1 MGGGSGRKADGRGC
15 WLWRSRCQEGLQT
28 RRSPSPPPPPRGVAI
43 GIAIE
48 LPPPGRCAPLTRG
61 EERTAG
67 GRAASRSFRLHCCC
81 CLCRRRRNHHRHSHR
96 HRHNHRYRPA
106 LPAGR
111 ARKKCGVEGGGWV
124 CAPRSRGAA
133 AVAGAATG
141 PDGTARH
148 AKPGR
153 EGRGRGLG
161 VKRSAAAPVDLTPLR
176 GGERGHRERW
186 WTGYEGAGGWTGWV
200 GGGGGR
206 EMGARVGGLGERRRR
221 KIPPPS

>member
-1 MGGGSGRKADGRGC
+1 MAAACKRGEQMGGGSGRKADGRGC

-111 ARKKCGVEGGGWV
+111 AISVPPATPFSARDIDLVPGARRWRALRQATLGKGTRPP
-124 CAPRSRGAA
+124 AAMGAA
-133 AVAGAATG
+133 IPRPNGHDRVMTG
-141 PDGTARH
+141 GQSRVRRHRLKFNASTA
-148 AKPGR
+148 
-153 EGRGRGLG
+153 
-161 VKRSAAAPVDLTPLR
+161 S
-176 GGERGHRERW
+176 
-186 WTGYEGAGGWTGWV
+186 TG
-200 GGGGGR
+200 
-206 EMGARVGGLGERRRR
+206 
-221 KIPPPS
+221 

>member
-111 ARKKCGVEGGGWV
+111 ARKKCGVEGGGGCV
-124 CAPRSRGAA
+124 RPGVEEQRPSLALPRGPTVRR
-133 AVAGAATG
+133 ATQS
-141 PDGTARH
+141 
-148 AKPGR
+148 R
-153 EGRGRGLG
+153 EGR
-161 VKRSAAAPVDLTPLR
+161 A
-176 GGERGHRERW
+176 
-186 WTGYEGAGGWTGWV
+186 
-200 GGGGGR
+200 GGGGGSQCNDHTLPACPTR
-206 EMGARVGGLGERRRR
+206 LARR
-221 KIPPPS
+221 PPSLRCRWGGGMEHRRGRRT

>member
-1 MGGGSGRKADGRGC
+1 MPSSCHRRAAAPRLRGERSGRQGDGRLAVHSASTAAAASAAGAA
-15 WLWRSRCQEGLQT
+15 T
-28 RRSPSPPPPPRGVAI
+28 TTATATVIATTIATAPHSPPG
-43 GIAIE
+43 G
-48 LPPPGRCAPLTRG
+48 PGRSAVWR
-61 EERTAG
+61 
-67 GRAASRSFRLHCCC
+67 
-81 CLCRRRRNHHRHSHR
+81 
-96 HRHNHRYRPA
+96 
-106 LPAGR
+106 
-111 ARKKCGVEGGGWV
+111 GGGWV